1 MNAAGRLILFTAG
14 LGLAFAGA
22 FGISAAVVPDSL
34 AAGWNEGDA
43 MSAPRTADTDTAD
56 ASAVQGLASSAGGYS
71 LSPVTAPLTI
81 AEPGE
86 LAFRVL
92 SADGDPVT
100 EFTTAH
106 DRDLHLIVVR
116 TDGALFRHVHPDL
129 DETTGVWSLPWEWD
143 EAGTYRVYADFT
155 PGDSPAGVVL
165 TRTVEVAGP
174 FAPVVAEPVSETQV
188 DGFTVVVTGDLAA
201 GTPGELTLTV
211 EQDGTPVTSLQPYL
225 GAFGH
230 LVALREGDMAYLH
243 AHPQGGDVEP
253 GAVSGPEVSFVV
265 NTPTAGRYLLYFDFQ
280 VDGRVHSAPF
290 VLDVAPGDAAAP
302 TPHDDA
308 PHGH

>member
-22 FGISAAVVPDSL
+22 FGISAAVVPEGL

-43 MSAPRTADTDTAD
+43 MNEPRTDDATTAD
-56 ASAVQGLASSAGGYS
+56 ESAVQGLASSADGYS
-71 LSPVTAPLTI
+71 LSPVTAPPTV

-92 SADGDPVT
+92 SADGDPLT

-129 DETTGVWSLPWEWD
+129 DETTGVWSLPWEWE

-243 AHPQGGDVEP
+243 AHPQGAAPEP
-253 GAVSGPEVSFVV
+253 GSASGPEVSFMV
-265 NTPTAGRYLLYFDFQ
+265 NAPTAGRYLLYFDFE

-290 VLDVAPGDAAAP
+290 VVDVAPGDAAAP
-302 TPHDDA
+302 APHDA